1 MKIEILKQSIDILEV
16 VESYAP
22 LKKSGGQ
29 YLVQENPLREERTPS
44 LRIYPDTQSWYDFG
58 SGEGGDVIDFIKK
71 IESIET
77 KDAVNFL
84 EDNFLGSSDN
94 SNMLRPAQP
103 HKTKPAK
110 DNDFLQL
117 KVARKAKHYL
127 ASSHQKYTSNYG
139 VMTLDIDGAINE
151 VVRVSP
157 VFEKLFEGYMI
168 PTDRKFADY
177 LFSRV
182 IGYDSY
188 FDCPVIV
195 LRDEDE
201 KAVDIV
207 RYKPQREGKLLE
219 MKYLYLRNTDKPDS
233 NYLFPLQAQMQ
244 KIMMSS
250 GYTYVGEGLKNAINA
265 SILGIPFVSTESAS
279 SIKPELIS
287 FLNSDR
293 MKNIVMVGAFDGD
306 SAGKRAYEK
315 LNKEV
320 SILNNKFDFNSGIDF
335 SDYLR
340 EIKNDK
346 TNNR

>member
-1 MKIEILKQSIDILEV
+1 MKIEMLKQRIDILDV
-16 VESYAP
+16 VESYIP

-29 YLVQENPLREERTPS
+29 YLALENPLREEKTPS
-44 LRIYPDTQSWYDFG
+44 LRIYPETQSWYDFG
-58 SGEGGDVIDFIKK
+58 SGEGGDVIDFVKN
-71 IESIET
+71 IEHIET
-77 KDAVNFL
+77 KDAVDFL
-84 EDNFLGSSDN
+84 EDNFLGGSDN
-94 SNMLRPAQP
+94 SNMLRPIQR
-103 HKTKPAK
+103 HKAKPVK

-117 KVARKAKHYL
+117 KVERKAKYYL
-127 ASSHQKYTSNYG
+127 ASSHQKYKSNYG
-139 VMTLDIDGAINE
+139 VMTLDVDGAINE

-157 VFEKLFEGYMI
+157 VFEKLFEGYII

-201 KAVDIV
+201 KGVDIV
-207 RYKPQREGKLLE
+207 RYKPQREGKLLD

-250 GYTYVGEGLKNAINA
+250 GYTYVGEGLKNSINA

-287 FLNSDR
+287 FLKSDR
-293 MKNIVMVGAFDGD
+293 MKNIVMIGAFDGD
-306 SAGKRAYEK
+306 SAGERAYEK
-315 LNKEV
+315 LNNEV
-320 SILNNKFDFNSGIDF
+320 SILNNKFDFNSGVDF
-335 SDYLR
+335 SDYLK

>member
-1 MKIEILKQSIDILEV
+1 MLKQKIDILDV
-16 VESYAP
+16 AESYIP

-29 YLVQENPLREERTPS
+29 YLALENPLREEKTSS

-58 SGEGGDVIDFIKK
+58 SGEGGDVIDFVKN
-71 IESIET
+71 IERIET
-77 KDAVNFL
+77 KDAIYFL
-84 EDNFLGSSDN
+84 EDNFLGGSDN
-94 SNMLRPAQP
+94 SNIVRPVP
-103 HKTKPAK
+103 SHKAKPAK
-110 DNDFLQL
+110 DNDFLQS
-117 KVARKAKHYL
+117 KVQRKAKQYL
-127 ASSHQKYTSNYG
+127 ASSHQKYKFNYA
-139 VMTLDIDGAINE
+139 VMTLDIDGSINE

-157 VFEKLFEGYMI
+157 VFEKLFEGYII

-201 KAVDIV
+201 KSVNIV
-207 RYKPQREGKLLE
+207 RYKPQREGKLLD

-244 KIMMSS
+244 KIMFSS

-265 SILGIPFVSTESAS
+265 SILGIPFISTESAS
-279 SIKPELIS
+279 NIKPELIS
-287 FLNSDR
+287 FLKSER
-293 MKNIVMVGAFDGD
+293 MKSIVMIGAFDGD
-306 SAGKRAYEK
+306 SAGERAYKK
-315 LNKEV
+315 LKKEV
-320 SILNNKFDFNSGIDF
+320 PILNNKFYFNSGVDF
-335 SDYLR
+335 SDYLK